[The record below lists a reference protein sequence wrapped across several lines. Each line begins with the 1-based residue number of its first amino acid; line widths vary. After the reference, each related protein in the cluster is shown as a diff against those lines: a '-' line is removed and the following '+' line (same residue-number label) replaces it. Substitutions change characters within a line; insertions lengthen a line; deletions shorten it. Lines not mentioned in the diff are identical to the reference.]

1 MGRHRGP
8 PHAAIRPRAS
18 PASLRHPIPARTA
31 RLHGP
36 QAISAHDGGGTIGSY
51 RLDPDAH
58 TDAVADVVGRLHA
71 TPQQAVIELA
81 GGTLALSW
89 LHAVPGSSRTVL
101 EATDRY
107 CQASLAALLGSDPA
121 SVVSGGVATDMAQ
134 AALRRARLLA
144 EAEVPVVGAACTA
157 AFATDRQRRGPER
170 AYVAVADAFG
180 TAVTK
185 LSFPMAPVGGAER
198 QEPVGGAE
206 RQEPV
211 GGAERQEPVS
221 GADPSGSDA
230 EGRQAAVRQQQEVA
244 ASTML
249 VAELAA
255 ACGVDAGAVT
265 AHFAAAPGA
274 EVTREFRPSEPFA
287 ALESGCGGW
296 VMLDAAAQVVT
307 AAVDWRGKALL
318 SGAYHPLHR
327 GHLALGEAAA
337 SFLGREVVFELP
349 MINADKAPIPLPE
362 ARRRAAQFAGRA
374 PVVLSR
380 AALFADKAALFRGA
394 AFVLGADTAE
404 RLVNKRFY
412 GGSQHTMEAAL
423 AELAACGCSVLVAG
437 RRVEARYLTLSD
449 IEPRIPE
456 AHRGLFRELPQALF
470 RDDISSTEVRSR
482 RAATSRPQPCH

>member
-1 MGRHRGP
+1 ME
-8 PHAAIRPRAS
+8 
-18 PASLRHPIPARTA
+18 T
-31 RLHGP
+31 
-36 QAISAHDGGGTIGSY
+36 
-51 RLDPDAH
+51 DAH
-58 TDAVADVVGRLHA
+58 TDAVADLVGRLHA

-107 CQASLAALLGSDPA
+107 CHASLAALLGAVPA
-121 SVVSGGVATDMAQ
+121 SAVSGDVAIAMAQ

-144 EAEVPVVGAACTA
+144 GTATPVVGAACTA
-157 AFATDRQRRGPER
+157 ALATDRRRHGADR
-170 AYVAVADAFG
+170 AYVAAADAFG
-180 TAVTK
+180 TSVSTSA
-185 LSFPMAPVGGAER
+185 FPAAPAKAAESDEPPEAAER
-198 QEPVGGAE
+198 KQPAEAADSADRRAE
-206 RQEPV
+206 RRRGV
-211 GGAERQEPVS
+211 VR
-221 GADPSGSDA
+221 
-230 EGRQAAVRQQQEVA
+230 RQQEAA
-244 ASTML
+244 ASAML
-249 VAELAA
+249 VSELAA
-255 ACGVDAGAVT
+255 ACGVDGGAVAAQFAGAT
-265 AHFAAAPGA
+265 GA
-274 EVTREFRPSEPFA
+274 EVSREFRPSEPFA
-287 ALESGCGGW
+287 ALQSGRCGW
-296 VMLDAAAQVVT
+296 VMLDAAAQVMT

-349 MINADKAPIPLPE
+349 MVNADKAPIPLPE

-374 PVVLSR
+374 PVALSR
-380 AALFADKAALFRGA
+380 AALFADKAALFPGA

-404 RLVNKRFY
+404 RLVDKRFY
-412 GGSQHTMEAAL
+412 GGSQHTLEAAL
-423 AELAACGCSVLVAG
+423 AALAARGCSVLVAG
-437 RRVEARYLTLSD
+437 RRVETRYLTLSD